1 MAYDIRFITLQTL
14 VGHPNP
20 DVSSSTRFP
29 KTGMF
34 QSLLSLSW
42 PQLQKTSRT
51 VLPMTTLGPFGIHQR
66 QRVTCVFSHVSF
78 TNSNALV
85 ISPNTK
91 VYIYHIQ
98 YILCC
103 KQYVYITQI
112 YVYLTYWQEPTTVEL
127 CQKLQETARF
137 SDQCTTTKKGSP
149 LQERAD
155 SMSMVTHF
163 HDCIL
168 EYVHTGSKCR
178 LIIYYE
184 IMNIQRIPRKQT
196 DTTSL

>member
-1 MAYDIRFITLQTL
+1 MRFTAYDMRFITLQTL

-51 VLPMTTLGPFGIHQR
+51 VLPMTTLGSFGIHQR

-91 VYIYHIQ
+91 VYIMLNST
-98 YILCC
+98 YILLRYMFTKVLVGAHHCR
-103 KQYVYITQI
+103 
-112 YVYLTYWQEPTTVEL
+112 
-127 CQKLQETARF
+127 KL
-137 SDQCTTTKKGSP
+137 
-149 LQERAD
+149 
-155 SMSMVTHF
+155 
-163 HDCIL
+163 
-168 EYVHTGSKCR
+168 
-178 LIIYYE
+178 
-184 IMNIQRIPRKQT
+184 
-196 DTTSL
+196 